1 MSPLSASTAGHT
13 GPPAPRVLAVGDAAW
28 TVEFGDTIDPLL
40 NARVMALADRV
51 RAARAAGS
59 ALLAPVVD
67 LVPTFRSL
75 TLHVDPE
82 RADAQA
88 LPDWLQAQALAVAAD
103 PAPSAAATGRHWC
116 LPACFD
122 EDLAPDLATVAQA
135 KGLSVD
141 ALVERLLAVRF
152 RVYVIGFMPGF
163 PYMGGWP
170 EDLAM
175 PRLASPRAKVP
186 ARSLAVA
193 GTMGCVYPW
202 ESPGG
207 WNLLGRTPLPLFDL
221 RESGSPAWLAAG
233 DTVRLRAV
241 DRATHDAL
249 RARFD
254 AGAGRREDFLDTEDA

>member
-1 MSPLSASTAGHT
+1 
-13 GPPAPRVLAVGDAAW
+13 VLAVGDAAW
-28 TVEFGDTIDPLL
+28 TVEFGDAIDPLL
-40 NARVMALADRV
+40 NARVMALAERV
-51 RAARAAGS
+51 RAARAAGQ

-82 RADAQA
+82 RADLQA
-88 LPDWLQAQALAVAAD
+88 LPAWLRSQAEAVAAE
-103 PAPSAAATGRHWC
+103 PRQAATAAGRRWC

-135 KGLSVD
+135 KGLTGA
-141 ALVERLLAVRF
+141 ALVERLLAVRL

-193 GTMGCVYPW
+193 GTMACVYPW

-221 RESGSPAWLAAG
+221 REAEAPAWLAAG
-233 DTVRLRAV
+233 DTVRFYAV

-254 AGAGRREDFLDTEDA
+254 AGEGRREDFLDTEAA